1 MSSGED
7 DKLVFS
13 IGKAGKITDFELLDM
28 DSADNPNEG
37 NLNYTKEGTL
47 QYDETVNRYQLIGED
62 PRQVFFV

>member
-1 MSSGED
+1 
-7 DKLVFS
+7 
-13 IGKAGKITDFELLDM
+13 M

-62 PRQVFFV
+62 QGHGKTPTQTSVLVYAEVDLF